1 MNETLYLIDGYS
13 QFFRAYYARRPY
25 QSSGVTNEPTK
36 LVAGFCDILMNLL
49 ESGAPTHL
57 AVALD
62 VSGDTG
68 TFRSEIDADYK
79 ANREAAPEDFGGQVD
94 RCLELIEALDI
105 PLLGV
110 EGAEAD
116 DVIATI
122 ARRARESRPDMQI
135 RIISADKDLT
145 QIIGDHIEIFDPQR
159 DMVRT
164 PSDVFKTEGV
174 QPEHVVDMLCLM
186 GDSVDNIPG
195 VQGIGPKTAAKLI
208 LQYGS
213 IEGIYEHIDEIKGKR
228 RENLEGARDRLVLNR
243 ELIVLKDDLD
253 FDFDWD
259 DARVDLANLS
269 LDKVMPLFKMLD
281 FRRTPGQLEKLML
294 AARAG
299 QTPAPKGASEAA
311 DASTSSDAPE
321 AGTLWSTLASKELR
335 PADPDAAYTAVL
347 DTKTLNEVVK
357 AIAKADLVAFDT
369 ETTGLNSMLCDLCGI
384 SIAVQP
390 AAAWYIPV
398 RSPSPESH
406 LDQATVIAALKRV
419 LEDPGKHLVAHNAKF
434 DLKVL
439 RRAGI
444 RMTGRITDTM
454 VASYVAESSRSSHK
468 LENLALDLLKLDCTS
483 FTSLVGSGK
492 NQPSFDTVEL
502 ERAVVYA
509 AEDAD
514 ITLRL
519 MQPLLDQVQ
528 TKGLCELL
536 DDLELPLVP
545 VLADMEYTG
554 VQVDPDELDRQRERL
569 VGRLEALRTEIADAS
584 PGPLN
589 PDSPKQLGAVLFN
602 APDDEVQGLGLK
614 VVKRRKTGPSTDV
627 EVLEKLD
634 ADPSVTTP
642 LPGLVLEYR
651 QLAKLVGTYLVSLKA
666 SINPETGRV
675 HTSFNQISTAT
686 GRLSSSDPNLQ
697 NIPIRTDL
705 GRAIRKAFVAKEG
718 FSLVTAD
725 YSQVELRILGHLSN
739 DDGLRVAFE
748 AGEDIHRAVA
758 AEVFSVDPEAVT
770 SDQRGAAK
778 MVNFG
783 IVYGITPYGL
793 SRRLGE
799 GTSVARASQ
808 IIGDYKARFPGIER
822 FLEACIDKAHDL
834 GYVET
839 MCGRRRVIHNID
851 SANGQERAL
860 AERHAI
866 NSVVQGSAADLIK
879 IAMINLH
886 GSLPSLHRDAR
897 LVLQVHDELVIE
909 VPDAVAKQGRSLLVD
924 TMEGA
929 MDLSVPLVVD
939 ASVSKDW
946 YDAKG

>member
-1 MNETLYLIDGYS
+1 MGETLYLIDGYS

-25 QSSGVTNEPTK
+25 QSSSVTKEPTK
-36 LVAGFCDILMNLL
+36 LVAGFCDILINLL
-49 ESGAPTHL
+49 ESGSPTHL

-79 ANREAAPEDFGGQVD
+79 ANREEAPDDFGPQVD
-94 RCLELIEALDI
+94 RCLELIEALGI

-122 ARRARESRPDMQI
+122 ARRARETRPDMMV

-159 DMVRT
+159 DKVRT

-174 QPEHVVDMLCLM
+174 LAEHVVDMLCLM

-195 VQGIGPKTAAKLI
+195 VPGIGPKTAAKLI

-228 RENLEGARDRLVLNR
+228 RENLEGAQDRMLLNR
-243 ELIVLKDDLD
+243 ELVILKDDLD
-253 FDFDWD
+253 FEFDWD
-259 DARVDLANLS
+259 DAKVDLATLS
-269 LDKVMPLFKMLD
+269 LAEAMPLFKELD
-281 FRRTPGQLEKLML
+281 FRRTPGQLEKMILK
-294 AARAG
+294 ARSGGA
-299 QTPAPKGASEAA
+299 ASEDAA
-311 DASTSSDAPE
+311 VSSEAGAA
-321 AGTLWSTLASKELR
+321 AGTLWGGLEPVVIK
-335 PADPDAAYTAVL
+335 PADPDALYTAVTDATGL
-347 DTKTLNEVVK
+347 AEVIK
-357 AIAKADLVAFDT
+357 AITKADTVALDT
-369 ETTGLNSMLCDLCGI
+369 ETTGLDPMQDDLCGI
-384 SIAVQP
+384 SIAVEP
-390 AAAWYIPV
+390 GAAWYIPV
-398 RSPSPESH
+398 RSPEPATH
-406 LDQATVIAALKRV
+406 LDEATVIEAIKPV
-419 LEDPGKHLVAHNAKF
+419 LEDPQLRMVAHNAKF

-444 RMTGRITDTM
+444 RVTGRITDTM
-454 VASYVAESSRSSHK
+454 VMSYVADGARSSHRMDA
-468 LENLALDLLKLDCTS
+468 LALGLLGLDCIS
-483 FTSLVGSGK
+483 ITSLIGSGK
-492 NQPSFDTVEL
+492 NQTSFDTVDL
-502 ERAVVYA
+502 EQAVPYA

-519 MQPLLDQVQ
+519 VEPLRAEIEQQ
-528 TKGLCELL
+528 GLVSLF
-536 DDLELPLVP
+536 DDLENPLVP
-545 VLADMEYTG
+545 VLADMEYAG
-554 VQVDPDELDRQRERL
+554 VRVDPDELDRQRDRL
-569 VGRLEALRTEIADAS
+569 VGRLEALRAEIAEAS

-589 PDSPKQLGAVLFN
+589 PDSPKQLAAVLFN
-602 APDDEVQGLGLK
+602 APDDEVPGLGLK
-614 VVKRRKTGPSTDV
+614 VIKRRKTGPSTDV

-634 ADPSVTTP
+634 ADPDVTTQ
-642 LPGLVLEYR
+642 LPALVLEYR
-651 QLAKLVGTYLVSLKA
+651 QLAKLVGTYLVALKQC
-666 SINPETGRV
+666 INPETGRV
-675 HTSFNQISTAT
+675 HTQFNQIATAT

-705 GRAIRKAFVAKEG
+705 GRAIRKAFVARDG
-718 FSLVTAD
+718 FVLVTAD
-725 YSQVELRILGHLSN
+725 YSQVELRILAHLSE
-739 DDGLRVAFE
+739 DDGLRAAFE

-758 AEVFSVDPEAVT
+758 AEVFGIAPDDVT
-770 SDQRGAAK
+770 SEQRGAAK

-793 SRRLGE
+793 ARRLGE
-799 GTSVARASQ
+799 DVSVARASQ
-808 IIGDYKARFPGIER
+808 IIGDYKARFTGIER
-822 FLEACIDKAHDL
+822 FLEDCVDHAREY

-851 SANGQERAL
+851 SSNGQERAL

-886 GSLPSLHRDAR
+886 RDLPALHADAR

-909 VPDAVAKQGRSLLVD
+909 VPQAVADAGLALLVER
-924 TMEGA
+924 MEGA
-929 MDLSVPLVVD
+929 MELSVPLLVD
-939 ASVSKDW
+939 ASVSQSW
-946 YDAKG
+946 FDAK